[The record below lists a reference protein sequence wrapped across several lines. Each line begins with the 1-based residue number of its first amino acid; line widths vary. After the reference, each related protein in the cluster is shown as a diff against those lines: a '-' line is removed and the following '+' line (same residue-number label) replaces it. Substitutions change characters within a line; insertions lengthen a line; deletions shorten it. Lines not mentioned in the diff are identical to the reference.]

1 LLEQKKHFFGQ
12 SRRHE
17 KHDRG
22 GLHFRNS
29 NGKMKIG
36 GVAGKVTRRFR
47 ERMAHAEAESK
58 FGEI

>member
-1 LLEQKKHFFGQ
+1 
-12 SRRHE
+12 
-17 KHDRG
+17 
-22 GLHFRNS
+22 
-29 NGKMKIG
+29 MKIG